1 MHKKSIRKLAQLHG
15 WWVYKSLLKKTSRFT
30 EDERQAWI
38 HHRLK
43 QTLVRAFEGTRYYA
57 EAFGKIGFDPR
68 TDFQGP
74 QTLMALPILTK
85 DIIRERFDD
94 LVDTRYQY
102 LSAYAETSGTTGQPL
117 RTKLNESFMAL
128 DYACMYQMWTQA
140 GYRFRDPFLAL
151 RSYVPSHA
159 NEALWKHDKA
169 QNTLFMSA
177 YHFSPRNAE
186 AYMKTIAEFEPK
198 FIRSYPSSLMVLAD
212 YLERSGQRI
221 PSVRGLFTASETLSE
236 HEREIIE
243 RVFGPILFDWYGMTE
258 PTLVA
263 FEGKDHDGLNIVWQY
278 GHAEFIADS
287 NLSAGDFRLIATSLA
302 NPVMPFIRYDTGDIV
317 TRHGLE
323 STDTLYPRRL
333 GSVKGRKDDLIL
345 TPDGRRLP
353 SVNFYSVFRS
363 APGVVRFQIVQY
375 GTSDIVVNIETTE
388 TNFVRSP
395 AYDDLRTELR
405 SRFGDEMT
413 VEYRLNLPFESSPDG
428 KCPVVL
434 RRRANKAIEER
445 KEYALSSQAAW
456 QWHRQGKTIMK
467 LDWNEADAS
476 PTEKVRQ
483 KLTSLIQ
490 DPCSLIWYP
499 EADPA
504 TLHQALA
511 QHHGVVAENVLATH
525 GSDMALSYL
534 VQCFVNTGD
543 KVLIISP
550 SYDNFRAVAEQR
562 GGQVVAFIFE
572 GDREFPLEQV
582 ISRICQDLPRVIY
595 LTNPNNPVGYHL
607 SRSSIAKLCQAAAS
621 VSSLVIVDE
630 AYAEFAPEDA
640 VPLIDDYAGLV
651 IVRTFSKACGLAGLR
666 IGHLI
671 ANAAIINTVKRIAN
685 PKHLTTFAQV
695 AAEATLE
702 DWSTIENYI
711 NAIKQQRQRFIDF
724 LRQQGIKCYDSHG
737 NFVLLHTTNPK
748 VMTDWFEERGI
759 LLRDRSAQIRGTVR
773 VSIGGKAT
781 MGRLIAAFEE
791 FTRIKAD
798 NA

>member
-1 MHKKSIRKLAQLHG
+1 MQKKSIRKLAQLHG
-15 WWVYKSLLKKTSRFT
+15 WWVYKGFLEKTNRFT
-30 EDERQAWI
+30 EDQRRSWI
-38 HHRLK
+38 HARLK

-74 QTLMALPILTK
+74 QTLAALPVLTK

-117 RTKLNESFMAL
+117 RMKLNESYIAL
-128 DYACMYQMWTQA
+128 DYACMYQMWDQA

-151 RSYVPSHA
+151 RSYVPSNA
-159 NEALWKHDKA
+159 DEPLWKHDKA

-177 YHFSPRNAE
+177 YHFSPRNAAE
-186 AYMKTIAEFEPK
+186 YMRTIADFKPK

-212 YLERSGQRI
+212 YLERTGQRI
-221 PSVRGLFTASETLSE
+221 PSVCGLFTASETLSP
-236 HEREIIE
+236 HERNLIQ
-243 RVFGPILFDWYGMTE
+243 RVFGPILYDWYGMTE

-263 FEGKDHDGLNIVWQY
+263 FEGSEHDGLNIVWQY
-278 GHAEFIADS
+278 GHAEFISDPA
-287 NLSAGDFRLIATSLA
+287 LPAGDFRLLATSLA

-317 TRHGLE
+317 TRHASDSL
-323 STDTLYPRRL
+323 DALYPRRF
-333 GSVKGRKDDLIL
+333 GSVQGRKDDLIY
-345 TPDGRRLP
+345 TSDGRRLP

-375 GTSDIVVNIETTE
+375 GTSDIVVNIESTQ
-388 TNFVRSP
+388 TNFEQSLG
-395 AYDDLRTELR
+395 YQELR
-405 SRFGDEMT
+405 SELASRFGDDMR
-413 VEYRLNLPFESSPDG
+413 VEYRLNLPFETSRDG

-445 KEYALSSQAAW
+445 KEYALSTQVAW
-456 QWHRQGKTIMK
+456 QRHRQGEVIMK

-476 PTEKVRQ
+476 PTAKVRE
-483 KLTSLIQ
+483 KLAALIQ

-499 EADPA
+499 EAYPA
-504 TLHQALA
+504 ALHQALA
-511 QHHGVVAENVLATH
+511 QHHGVIVENVLATH

-562 GGQVVAFIFE
+562 GGQVVVFVFE
-572 GDREFPLEQV
+572 GDDEFPLEQL
-582 ISRICQDLPRVIY
+582 ISRIRQDLPRVIY

-640 VPLIDDYAGLV
+640 VPLINEYVNLI

-671 ANAAIINTVKRIAN
+671 ADSNIIGTVKRIAN

-695 AAEATLE
+695 AAQATLE
-702 DWSTIENYI
+702 DWSSIENHI
-711 NAIKQQRQRFIDF
+711 KEIKQQRVRFIAH
-724 LRQQGIKCYDSHG
+724 LRQLGFKCPDSHG
-737 NFVLLHTTNPK
+737 NFVLFHSSAPEATIQ
-748 VMTDWFEERGI
+748 WFEERGM
-759 LLRDRSAQIRGTVR
+759 LLRDRSAQISGAIR
-773 VSIGGKAT
+773 VSIGGRET
-781 MGRLIAAFEE
+781 MDRLIVAFEE
-791 FTRIKAD
+791 FSGIKP
-798 NA
+798 

>member
-1 MHKKSIRKLAQLHG
+1 MQKKSIRKLAQLHG
-15 WWVYKSLLKKTSRFT
+15 WWVYKGFLEKTNRFT

-38 HHRLK
+38 HDRLK
-43 QTLVRAFEGTRYYA
+43 QTLIRAFEGTRYYA
-57 EAFGKIGFDPR
+57 EVFDKIGFDPR

-74 QTLMALPILTK
+74 QTLTALPLLTK
-85 DIIRERFDD
+85 NIIRERFDD
-94 LVDTRYQY
+94 LVDKRYQF

-117 RTKLNESFMAL
+117 RMKLNESFIAL
-128 DYACMYQMWTQA
+128 DYACMYQMWAQA

-151 RSYVPSHA
+151 RSYVPSNA
-159 NEALWKHDKA
+159 NEPLWKHDRA

-186 AYMKTIAEFEPK
+186 AYMHTIAAFKPK

-212 YLERSGQRI
+212 YLERTGQRI
-221 PSVRGLFTASETLSE
+221 PSVRALFTASETLSA
-236 HEREIIE
+236 HERDIIE

-258 PTLVA
+258 PSLVG
-263 FEGKDHDGLNIVWQY
+263 FESIEHDGLNIAWQY
-278 GHAEFIADS
+278 GHAEFIPDS
-287 NLSAGDFRLIATSLA
+287 SLSAGDFRLIATSLA
-302 NPVMPFIRYDTGDIV
+302 NSVMPFIRYDTGDIV
-317 TRHGLE
+317 TRHVLE
-323 STDTLYPRRL
+323 PSDTLYPRRL
-333 GSVKGRKDDLIL
+333 GSIKGRKDDLIL

-388 TNFVRSP
+388 ENFMSSP
-395 AYDDLRTELR
+395 SYADLRTELR
-405 SRFGDEMT
+405 SRFGDEMS
-413 VEYRLNLPFESSPDG
+413 VEYRLNVPFETSHDG

-445 KEYALSSQAAW
+445 KEYALSSQIAW
-456 QWHRQGKTIMK
+456 QWHRQGESIMK

-476 PTEKVRQ
+476 PSAKVRE
-483 KLTSLIQ
+483 KLVALIE
-490 DPCSLIWYP
+490 DSCSLIWYP
-499 EADPA
+499 EACPA
-504 TLHQALA
+504 ALHQALA
-511 QHHGVVAENVLATH
+511 KHHQIDTDNVLATH

-534 VQCFVNTGD
+534 VECFVNTGD

-562 GGQVVAFIFE
+562 GAKVIAFTFE
-572 GDREFPLEQV
+572 GDGDFPLEQL
-582 ISRICQDLPRVIY
+582 ISHIHQNLPRVIY

-607 SRSSIAKLCQAAAS
+607 SRSSISRLCQAATS

-630 AYAEFAPEDA
+630 AYADFAPEDA
-640 VPLIDDYAGLV
+640 VPLIADYTNLV

-671 ANAAIINTVKRIAN
+671 ADTAIIATVKRVAN

-695 AAEATLE
+695 AALATLE
-702 DWSTIENYI
+702 DWSSVEHSI
-711 NAIKQQRQRFIDF
+711 NVIKQQRQCFIDF
-724 LRQQGIKCYDSHG
+724 LRRQGTKCYDSHG

-748 VMTDWFEERGI
+748 VMTDWFETRGI

-773 VSIGGKAT
+773 VSIGGKET
-781 MGRLIAAFEE
+781 MERLITAFEE
-791 FTRIKAD
+791 FTRIKAGD
-798 NA
+798 P